1 MRDHVRVARVTSRA
15 VGIVGRRL
23 LPRSAEQPPPVTGD
37 TARCHV
43 PQVTQRVVLGPAGV
57 LGWCSGVG
65 RHVVA
70 AAMPVHPLQ
79 DALATT
85 DLRHDLYAPAYTD
98 FTAPR
103 YTVESVQGKCL

>member
-1 MRDHVRVARVTSRA
+1 MRDHARVARVTSRA

-23 LPRSAEQPPPVTGD
+23 LPRSAGQPPPVTGD
-37 TARCHV
+37 TARCCV
-43 PQVTQRVVLGPAGV
+43 PQVTQRVVRGPVGV

-70 AAMPVHPLQ
+70 AAVPVHSLQ

-85 DLRHDLYAPAYTD
+85 DLRNSRNSTEFSD
-98 FTAPR
+98 R
-103 YTVESVQGKCL
+103 QGREQG